1 MDPCRRYRVI
11 LLIFIFIHL
20 FLCVYIHYIVSS
32 FKALFFYTTHRPVPL
47 LCQLFK
53 APIFFKKINIFIF
66 TRVSPALTRVL
77 TPQLQRHLPL
87 IASFVHATH
96 HPPPTLI
103 LVHMEDKPRKL
114 FFYTYF

>member
-1 MDPCRRYRVI
+1 MKTTDDDYDNEATPSTPQNDAVLEKGWKERRWIHARRYRVI

-53 APIFFKKINIFIF
+53 APIFFKKLIFLF
-66 TRVSPALTRVL
+66 LPWSPPLSHVS
-77 TPQLQRHLPL
+77 LPHNC
-87 IASFVHATH
+87 SVTC
-96 HPPPTLI
+96 P
-103 LVHMEDKPRKL
+103 
-114 FFYTYF
+114 